1 MGGDVLMNWVSI
13 VFVFLVGVGI
23 FVEDRYGS
31 LNFCF
36 FGLDLLIFGFGVFCL
51 CGFMVVLLSIVV
63 FFGNLVILNIFYN
76 KNVSY

>member
-36 FGLDLLIFGFGVFCL
+36 FWIRFVDFWVWSFLFVWVYGCFIKYCCFFWKFGYIKYFL
-51 CGFMVVLLSIVV
+51 
-63 FFGNLVILNIFYN
+63 
-76 KNVSY
+76 

>member
-36 FGLDLLIFGFGVFCL
+36 FGLDLLIFGFGIFCL

-63 FFGNLVILNIFYN
+63 FFWKFGYIKYFL
-76 KNVSY
+76 

>member
-31 LNFCF
+31 LYFCF
-36 FGLDLLIFGFGVFCL
+36 FGLDLLIFGFGIFCL
-51 CGFMVVLLSIVV
+51 CGFLVVLLSIVV
-63 FFGNLVILNIFYN
+63 IFGNLVILNIFYN
-76 KNVSY
+76 ENVSY

>member
-31 LNFCF
+31 LIFCF
-36 FGLDLLIFGFGVFCL
+36 FGLDLLIFGFGIFCL

-63 FFGNLVILNIFYN
+63 FFWKFGYIKYFL
-76 KNVSY
+76 

>member
-36 FGLDLLIFGFGVFCL
+36 FGLDLLIFGFGIFCL

-63 FFGNLVILNIFYN
+63 FFWKFGYIKYFF
-76 KNVSY
+76 

>member
-36 FGLDLLIFGFGVFCL
+36 FGLDLLIFGFGIFCL
-51 CGFMVVLLSIVV
+51 CGFMVVLLSIVG
-63 FFGNLVILNIFYN
+63 FFWKFGYIKYFF
-76 KNVSY
+76 

>member
-31 LNFCF
+31 LIFCF

-76 KNVSY
+76 ENVSY